1 MERDYPPPPALRPM
15 PLYRALVYSALG
27 CAALVGGLY
36 ALWGW
41 PAGGLI
47 GLLLGALWVM
57 AVAAWRS
64 VQQDEWALSIKL
76 QAQIAQTPAVVQLAL
91 GLAQPLRSL
100 ALSIPIGMLTRN
112 YRDPGL
118 CLLGHLAP
126 DSLRSA
132 QQCVDDWVEDVRLRL
147 QLAAD
152 APLSFL
158 QTLPLLAP
166 PLLPLRPA
174 GTPEPDASAVLQTS
188 HGIHL
193 LLCAMETGDLPPEEG
208 EAQLW
213 PWVAALQQRFSGW
226 PDYAQTM
233 QQARWQMLRKNGWG
247 AAAQALHFRDLQ
259 RAPTSPWTLVAFG
272 MAVNAAP
279 PMLHSGAGG
288 STTV

>member
-1 MERDYPPPPALRPM
+1 MS
-15 PLYRALVYSALG
+15 LYRALVYSALG

-47 GLLLGALWVM
+47 GMLLGALWVI
-57 AVAAWRS
+57 AVGAWRS
-64 VQQDEWALSIKL
+64 LQQDEWAHYTKL
-76 QAQIAQTPAVVQLAL
+76 QAQIAQTPTVVQLAL
-91 GLAQPLRSL
+91 GFAQPLRSL

-132 QQCVDDWVEDVRLRL
+132 QQCVDGWVEDVRLQL

-158 QTLPLLAP
+158 QTLPLMTP
-166 PLLPLRPA
+166 PLLPLHLA
-174 GTPEPDASAVLQTS
+174 GTPEPYDTAVLQTS

-193 LLCAMETGDLPPEEG
+193 LLCAMETGDLPREVG
-208 EAQLW
+208 EAQLR
-213 PWVAALQQRFSGW
+213 PWVAVLQQRFGGW

-247 AAAQALHFRDLQ
+247 AAAQALHFRDLL
-259 RAPTSPWTLVAFG
+259 RAPTSPWRLVAFAT
-272 MAVNAAP
+272 AVDVVP
-279 PMLHSGAGG
+279 PMSHPSAGG
-288 STTV
+288 GTTV